1 MPDSLDFRHSLPFMR
16 RLAAGLSAGL
26 AALLLSACEHR
37 DEVRSV
43 AADCVRS
50 LSTLAPIMGGHG
62 SKGCA
67 AAPAAAVGPD
77 GPIVR
82 MARAQGPE
90 DSRALLASAR

>member
-1 MPDSLDFRHSLPFMR
+1 MR
-16 RLAAGLSAGL
+16 RLAAGVSAGL

-37 DEVRSV
+37 DDARSV

-62 SKGCA
+62 RTPCA
-67 AAPAAAVGPD
+67 AMPPEAAPD
-77 GPIVR
+77 GPALR
-82 MARAQGPE
+82 LARAQSP